1 MAAPNVPTQDPYWWA
16 DPPLKER
23 LLRDPAAVLKERGIT
38 APVGLHPQIVQ
49 EALRIVSLLWVE
61 GKVVPLERFYID
73 PADEG
78 LLFGRGVWES
88 TKTIKG
94 VPWLWKEHIARL
106 VKTAVLVDIQL
117 APERL
122 PDSKQVAEYVALLT
136 GQDVV
141 IRLNVTA
148 GRPGHTGV
156 VWMSASLRPAP
167 STAVRL
173 KSLLTPVFKDQPYLA
188 WKTFQYASRL
198 RIGQEAGKAGFDS
211 SLMLDPDHNVLEA
224 AHANIFFRLKD
235 GWVTPS
241 LGDGLFLP
249 GTVRQYVL
257 DHAPVIVRE
266 QVIPLS
272 LMSEVTE
279 AFVTNSNV
287 GIVPVTQI
295 DDHKYPVGPETT
307 NLIKWI
313 ATT

>member
-1 MAAPNVPTQDPYWWA
+1 MAAQNVPNRDPFWWA

-23 LLRDPAAVLKERGIT
+23 LIREPAVVLKERGVNV
-38 APVGLHPQIVQ
+38 PVGLHPQIIH
-49 EALRIVSLLWVE
+49 EAIRIVSLLWVE

-88 TKTIKG
+88 TKTING
-94 VPWLWKEHIARL
+94 VPWLWQEHIDRL
-106 VKTAVLVDIQL
+106 LKTAKILDIEI

-122 PDSKQVAEYVALLT
+122 PSSKQVADYVALLT

-148 GRPGHTGV
+148 GRPGQTGL
-156 VWMSASLRPAP
+156 VWMSSSLRPAP
-167 STAVRL
+167 ITAVRL

-211 SLMLDPDHNVLEA
+211 SLMLDPDNNVLEA
-224 AHANIFFRLKD
+224 AHANIFIRMKD
-235 GWVTPS
+235 GWITPS
-241 LGDGLFLP
+241 LGGGLFLP
-249 GTVRQYVL
+249 GTVRQHVL
-257 DHAPVIVRE
+257 DHAPIVVRE
-266 QVIPLS
+266 QVVPLS
-272 LMSEVTE
+272 MLSDATEV
-279 AFVTNSNV
+279 FVTNSNI

-295 DDHKYPVGPETT
+295 DDTKYPIGTETA

-313 ATT
+313 TTT